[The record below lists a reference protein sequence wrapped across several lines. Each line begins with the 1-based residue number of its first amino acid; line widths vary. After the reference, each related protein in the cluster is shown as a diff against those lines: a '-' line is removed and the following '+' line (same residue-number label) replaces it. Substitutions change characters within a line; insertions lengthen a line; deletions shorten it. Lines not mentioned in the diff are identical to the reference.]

1 MFSRRNKG
9 IRPARGPSPQP
20 PHPQAH
26 SESHVPQ
33 VRVTDAQISPDHD
46 NYRRDQLGVP
56 AGSYPEPEVAAQIV
70 PSGDRSDRKKPAFL
84 MRILQKLNPVRSKPS
99 TAEPLGPSRP
109 TTPFLQPSGDDA
121 VPPPSPR
128 TPTAH
133 VNNPRESSGTHATPD
148 NRLNIYAQL
157 EREDVIIP
165 FVSEPTTMPS
175 ANSGSDRKK
184 VIIGATRLVL
194 QNAAD
199 ALKFAPIANL
209 DAIPNLLLT
218 WLQVYETVGGN
229 DDELEGLGD
238 HIRKAY
244 TTILQPLEL
253 STDQIPPEVIQ
264 FINGF
269 QSALKGQINEIEL
282 LKTRNL
288 ATKVFLAAEI
298 ANRISGVKMCINEA
312 LNSFSTQAT
321 ILTLLRTIEASVE
334 S

>member
-9 IRPARGPSPQP
+9 NRPARGSSSHP

-56 AGSYPEPEVAAQIV
+56 AGSYPEPEVAAQ
-70 PSGDRSDRKKPAFL
+70 SDRKKPASL
-84 MRILQKLNPVRSKPS
+84 MRRIREKLSPVRNKPS
-99 TAEPLGPSRP
+99 TPESHGPSRP

-128 TPTAH
+128 TPTAY
-133 VNNPRESSGTHATPD
+133 VDDPRESSGTHATPD
-148 NRLNIYAQL
+148 NRPNIYAQL
-157 EREDVIIP
+157 EREDVIVP
-165 FVSEPTTMPS
+165 FVSDPTTVPS

-199 ALKFAPIANL
+199 ALKFVPIANL

-218 WLQVYETVGGN
+218 WLQVYEVN
-229 DDELEGLGD
+229 CW
-238 HIRKAY
+238 RK
-244 TTILQPLEL
+244 
-253 STDQIPPEVIQ
+253 
-264 FINGF
+264 
-269 QSALKGQINEIEL
+269 
-282 LKTRNL
+282 R
-288 ATKVFLAAEI
+288 
-298 ANRISGVKMCINEA
+298 R
-312 LNSFSTQAT
+312 
-321 ILTLLRTIEASVE
+321 
-334 S
+334 